1 MEQLASSD
9 RTSVSDVSSSATV
22 EPSSATEMWQSG
34 PPPKQAT
41 SASTV
46 SVLHRTI
53 KCSRR
58 KALKTTRW
66 CPFPTASAIGSPLYP
81 NSAYAVAPVAS
92 SYRATLPGHL
102 KDEEILFV
110 IESVS
115 IHSGQRV
122 RDVLAQL

>member
-22 EPSSATEMWQSG
+22 EPSSAKEMWESG
-34 PPPKQAT
+34 PPKQAAG
-41 SASTV
+41 ASTA

-102 KDEEILFV
+102 KDEEILFLV
-110 IESVS
+110 KSLS

-122 RDVLAQL
+122 RDVLVHL